1 MLTDSRRRLSA
12 HTAFSGTNSSTAMSG
27 SGPSAGTGA
36 GGPYGGKG
44 KGKTDKGKGKADKG
58 KGESDKG
65 KGDSKGNEPHVCE
78 DTEQPD
84 REQLLEQQHQL
95 QHMEQHQQH
104 MKLVQQMLQ
113 QYKQLQELSTLQNAR
128 IQQLEE
134 QVADTER
141 QLKWILRTLDVVL
154 PLPENIE

>member
-1 MLTDSRRRLSA
+1 MSS
-12 HTAFSGTNSSTAMSG
+12 SGTTSG
-27 SGPSAGTGA
+27 ASASAAEPAVFDYSQWNALRAAREASRGA
-36 GGPYGGKG
+36 GRGGPYDKG
-44 KGKTDKGKGKADKG
+44 KGKTDKGKGKT
-58 KGESDKG
+58 DKG

-104 MKLVQQMLQ
+104 MKLVEQMLQ
-113 QYKQLQELSTLQNAR
+113 QYKQLQELSTMQNAR
-128 IQQLEE
+128 IHQLEE
-134 QVADTER
+134 QVADTTR

-154 PLPENIE
+154 PLPANIA